1 MVLSYKRGVTMI
13 FMILVLLLV
22 PMVNYGYEVVWRT
35 DFPSQEG
42 YGIHG
47 DVVDIPTDEWSI
59 DLRGTSL
66 IFNSSP
72 NWFKVKE
79 GVLEGIALKCSEQLQ
94 TPGVGALWSSKSI
107 TLDPQ
112 KNYHVE
118 YYFESEGKWD
128 TPAEGV
134 LNDFIRLGY
143 LNDNHDFILIEERTG
158 NLQRD
163 KVSAI
168 ITGTSE
174 CRLVV
179 EVDCN
184 ALDEIFK
191 LHEVGLYHELSSSS
205 APELIITK
213 LCAAGEFNQKN
224 RYIQITNPG
233 NRLINLK
240 GYNLE
245 AICRNRVIY
254 QWSLQGILAP
264 YESLICGDKAASQF
278 FADIGYDNWYLK
290 NGLWE
295 GILSNND
302 GAQIV
307 IASNRQIIDRVVGM
321 NFYEGYTQRVP
332 SFLIASEVTNPE
344 AWTYA
349 ACSNAQESNPGV
361 FTFDDTLPVSLYNVS
376 FSFSGTNYL
385 LNWITYEES
394 ELLGYNVYYCE
405 EPLLSQAIRINALT
419 IPAHNSTQLNQYSYS
434 LAELVAEGYLWLEI
448 LSYNDSP
455 QYSEVIAF
463 TPVQPDNND
472 SIEVINPLSL
482 TIFPNPISL
491 GSYVKIENSEAPISE
506 LKLYNIRGQLIKSK
520 KFTTPYNQYNLKDLT
535 QNIGSGIY
543 LLKARIGDK
552 IYTKKLVNLK

>member
-1 MVLSYKRGVTMI
+1 MI
-13 FMILVLLLV
+13 FMILALLLV

-47 DVVDIPTDEWSI
+47 DEVNIPTDEWNI

-66 IFNSSP
+66 IFNSSQ

-94 TPGVGALWSSKSI
+94 TPGVGALWSSRSI
-107 TLDPQ
+107 ALDPQ

-128 TPAEGV
+128 TPTQGV

-143 LNDNHDFILIEERTG
+143 FNDNGEFILIEERTG

-184 ALDEIFK
+184 ARDEIFK
-191 LHEVGLYHELSSSS
+191 LHEVGLYHEFSSSS

-213 LCAAGEFNQKN
+213 LCAVRDLGRKN

-245 AICRNRVIY
+245 AVCKNKVIY

-264 YESLICGDKAASQF
+264 YESLVCGDKAASQF
-278 FADIGYDNWYLK
+278 FTDIGYDNWYLK
-290 NGLWE
+290 NVLWE
-295 GILSNND
+295 GISTNNND

-307 IASNRQIIDRVVGM
+307 RDSNRAIIDRVVGVK
-321 NFYEGYTQRVP
+321 FYEGYTHRVP

-376 FSFSGTNYL
+376 FSFSGANYL
-385 LNWITYEES
+385 LNWVTYEES
-394 ELLGYNVYYCE
+394 ELLGYNIYYCE
-405 EPLLSQAIRINALT
+405 EPLLLQAIRINSLT
-419 IPAHNSTQLNQYSYS
+419 IPAQNSTHLNQYSYS
-434 LAELVAEGYLWLEI
+434 LAELASRGYLWLEI

-455 QYSEVIAF
+455 QYSDIIIF

-491 GSYVKIENSEAPISE
+491 GSYVRVENSETPISE
-506 LKLYNIRGQLIKSK
+506 LKLYNLRGQLVRSK
-520 KFTTPYNQYNLKDLT
+520 KFTNLHNQYNLKDLT